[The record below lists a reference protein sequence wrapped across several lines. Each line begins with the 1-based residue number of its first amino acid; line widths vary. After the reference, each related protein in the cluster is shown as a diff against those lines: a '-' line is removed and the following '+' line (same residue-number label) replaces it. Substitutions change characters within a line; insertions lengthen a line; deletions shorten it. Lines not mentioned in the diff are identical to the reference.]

1 MKSFD
6 DYRSELDSMS
16 HNELYLFYKRYNSYI
31 VDRVIL
37 KQPNKWKENVRKNLD
52 EMSQEEL
59 NEFNKSFK
67 TYIQH
72 RLVPVGS

>member
-6 DYRSELDSMS
+6 NYKSKLDSMS
-16 HNELYLFYKRYNSYI
+16 HNELFVFYKRYNSYI

-37 KQPNKWKENVRKNLD
+37 KQPNKWEESVKENLD
-52 EMSQEEL
+52 DMSQKEL
-59 NEFNKSFK
+59 NNFNKSFK
-67 TYIQH
+67 SYIQN